1 MFDFNHSDQ
10 PTIQVRS
17 LARVLQNVPLTL
29 PEDDHQKL
37 QEHLENCDC
46 AMRPNSKLLAYVLA
60 NKLMNTR
67 PVSDVHQS
75 DLVVGGAC
83 VTYAVDDK
91 EPQTGLLVHRVTA
104 GVDGAEIPVASL
116 LGATLIGMRVGQR
129 APMLFEYGTIG
140 KVCVISVA
148 SAVQRHCQPPKPQV
162 NEKEIF

>member
-75 DLVVGGAC
+75 DLVVGGAS
-83 VTYAVDDK
+83 VTYAVDNQA
-91 EPQTGLLVHRVTA
+91 PLTGLLVHRVKA
-104 GVDGAEIPVASL
+104 GLPGAEIPVASL

-129 APMLFEYGTIG
+129 APILFEDGTIG
-140 KVCVISVA
+140 EVSVISVA
-148 SAVQRHCQPPKPQV
+148 SPVQRHSQPAKPQMT
-162 NEKEIF
+162 EKEIF